1 MPGTRR
7 AADRENTGSGHGNAL
22 AKKAMHQ
29 DKAHQT
35 SAIYQLCTNFV
46 RLIKPSIM
54 HRFGSAKTS
63 PHSARAV

>member
-7 AADRENTGSGHGNAL
+7 AADRENTGGGHGNAL
-22 AKKAMHQ
+22 AKKATHQ
-29 DKAHQT
+29 DEAHQT

-54 HRFGSAKTS
+54 HRFGSATTNLR
-63 PHSARAV
+63 SAPAV